1 MTKLDQIISKV
12 LDIPRVTPTN
22 WNAWWDIWNANAKP
36 LVRYQQ
42 NHNKPGKWIGFDCY
56 RGDNYDPDTNGY
68 YHSEFVDC
76 SNVFPNL
83 VDNIMPFFHKL
94 LLIRILQSTDTF
106 FPHNDFKDQEHIAVR
121 TLLYDENPSST
132 FYYIINNEKVYQKL
146 PSNSNSWIYKDH
158 LVQHGSDF
166 DDRYKK
172 ILITY
177 YGYINFEEINRAYTS
192 VLYNEYSAKI

>member
-1 MTKLDQIISKV
+1 MTEEQYVSKV
-12 LDIPRVTPTN
+12 LDIHKLTPTN
-22 WNAWWDIWNANAKP
+22 WNLWWDIWNNNAKP

-56 RGDNYDPDTNGY
+56 RSDTYNPETEGY
-68 YHSEFVDC
+68 YNSEFVDC
-76 SNVFPNL
+76 SSVLPNL
-83 VDNIMPFFHKL
+83 IDNIKHLFHKL
-94 LLIRILQSTDTF
+94 FLIRILQSTDTF
-106 FPHNDFKDQEHIAVR
+106 FPHNDFKDEEHVAVR

-132 FYYIINNEKVYQKL
+132 FYYVINNKKVYQKL
-146 PSNSNSWIYKDH
+146 PSNSNTWIYKDH

-177 YGYINFEEINRAYTS
+177 YGFINLEQINTIYKSTI
-192 VLYNEYSAKI
+192 YDEYSAKI

>member
-1 MTKLDQIISKV
+1 MTKLDQIVSKV
-12 LDIPRVTPTN
+12 LDIPRVIPTN
-22 WNAWWDIWNANAKP
+22 WNLWWNIWNSNAKP

-56 RGDNYDPDTNGY
+56 RGDTYDPDTNGY

-76 SNVFPNL
+76 SNVLPNL
-83 VDNIMPFFHKL
+83 VDNIKPFFHKL

-132 FYYIINNEKVYQKL
+132 FYYIINNEKIYQKL
-146 PSNSNSWIYKDH
+146 PPNSNSWIYKDH

-177 YGYINFEEINRAYTS
+177 YGYINFEQINRTYDSAFYD
-192 VLYNEYSAKI
+192 EYSAKI